1 MIRLQGLRVR
11 AGDFSLAIDD
21 LSVASG
27 EYLMILGPTASGKT
41 VLLETI
47 AGLRR
52 PREGRVW
59 YGERDVT
66 DAPPER
72 RGAGLVYQDY
82 ALFPH
87 LTVAENI
94 GFGLRAHA
102 MGRGR
107 NRDSRGPAG
116 EDGRFPWDSAAQML
130 EGRVRLGGVR
140 PGNHKDRV
148 HRLAGLLGID
158 GLLARYPE
166 GLSGGERQRV
176 ALARALAIEPEVL
189 LLDEPLSALDGP
201 TRLELRAEL
210 RRVHGE
216 LRATVMHV
224 THDLDEAM
232 VLGDRVAVMVNGE
245 IRQEGTP
252 QRVTRFPVDV
262 EVARLV
268 GLANVFPVA
277 ELLGDVPE
285 VGKRLNVVAL
295 ENGCTLA
302 VEVGPLPPSPEG
314 LFAVIRADEIELVPD
329 RHQGTGIDE
338 GSGIADGD
346 TLVEG
351 LITGVQLHPVHA
363 SVDVELRAGGP
374 RGPVSTLTVHV
385 LRSQVETTALA
396 GGQRTRVRI
405 PAGAVHLCPMAASP
419 GAV

>member
-1 MIRLQGLRVR
+1 M
-11 AGDFSLAIDD
+11 
-21 LSVASG
+21 
-27 EYLMILGPTASGKT
+27 
-41 VLLETI
+41 
-47 AGLRR
+47 
-52 PREGRVW
+52 
-59 YGERDVT
+59 
-66 DAPPER
+66 
-72 RGAGLVYQDY
+72 
-82 ALFPH
+82 
-87 LTVAENI
+87 
-94 GFGLRAHA
+94 
-102 MGRGR
+102 
-107 NRDSRGPAG
+107 
-116 EDGRFPWDSAAQML
+116 
-130 EGRVRLGGVR
+130 
-140 PGNHKDRV
+140 
-148 HRLAGLLGID
+148 
-158 GLLARYPE
+158 
-166 GLSGGERQRV
+166 